1 MVEDEPELDEP
12 ELDEPEL
19 VDPEPVDPDV
29 PELLDVGDVVELE
42 LELDVPFELV
52 VPLFPVPEFGVVEL
66 VVAALATSAPPP
78 TRPAVSAPM
87 ASTLR
92 GRNFISFVCPSFRVM
107 PTPSGGHD
115 RACAPDL

>member
-1 MVEDEPELDEP
+1 MVEDDPELDEP
-12 ELDEPEL
+12 ELDDPEL

-52 VPLFPVPEFGVVEL
+52 VPLLAVPEFEVVEL

-78 TRPAVSAPM
+78 TSPAVSAPM

-92 GRNFISFVCPSFRVM
+92 GRNFISFVCPFLSCHAH
-107 PTPSGGHD
+107 PLG
-115 RACAPDL
+115 RA